1 MHVDTNGHNFTNKY
15 INEVGCKLL
24 ASTNKLLERVKI
36 LSKLIRECRFANTEH
51 RNVDLRKYKQLII
64 DTINSTVPNKNPQVY
79 RDHFSTDELNHS
91 EAVLVGRA
99 LSKVPELKK
108 YGKNITIFRLFD
120 GRTCNAKDKPKGG
133 RVK

>member
-1 MHVDTNGHNFTNKY
+1 M
-15 INEVGCKLL
+15 
-24 ASTNKLLERVKI
+24 
-36 LSKLIRECRFANTEH
+36 SKLIRECRFANTEH

-99 LSKVPELKK
+99 LSKIPELKK
-108 YGKNITIFRLFD
+108 YGKSITIFRLFD
-120 GRTCNAKDKPKGG
+120 GHTCTKNICKPKGG
-133 RVK
+133 HIK

>member
-1 MHVDTNGHNFTNKY
+1 MSAVLRILSTETSIY
-15 INEVGCKLL
+15 E
-24 ASTNKLLERVKI
+24 STNSFIV
-36 LSKLIRECRFANTEH
+36 
-51 RNVDLRKYKQLII
+51 

-79 RDHFSTDELNHS
+79 RDHFSTDELSHS

-120 GRTCNAKDKPKGG
+120 GHTCNTKDKPKGG

>member
-1 MHVDTNGHNFTNKY
+1 M
-15 INEVGCKLL
+15 
-24 ASTNKLLERVKI
+24 
-36 LSKLIRECRFANTEH
+36 SKLIRECRFANTEH
-51 RNVDLRKYKQLII
+51 KNVDLRKYKQLII

-120 GRTCNAKDKPKGG
+120 GHTCNTKDKPKGG